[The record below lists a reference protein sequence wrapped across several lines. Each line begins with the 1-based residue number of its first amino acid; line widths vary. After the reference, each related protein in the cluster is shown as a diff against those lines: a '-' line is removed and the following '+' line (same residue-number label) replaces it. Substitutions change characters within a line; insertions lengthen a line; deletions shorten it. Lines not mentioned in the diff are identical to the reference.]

1 MKSITVK
8 MKNKNQKITNIN
20 KLEDEPFDYQIFKDK
35 VQVSYYGKSV
45 MMLKSTRAKNLI
57 KKIDKA
63 EKKEVQ
69 LILAKITGNFKRGNE
84 KN

>member
-1 MKSITVK
+1 

-20 KLEDEPFDYQIFKDK
+20 KLEDEPFDYQIFKDM

-45 MMLKSTRAKNLI
+45 MMLKGTRAQNLI

-63 EKKEVQ
+63 EKKDVQ
-69 LILAKITGNFKRGNE
+69 LVLAKITGNFKRGNE

>member
-1 MKSITVK
+1 

-45 MMLKSTRAKNLI
+45 MMLKSTRAQNLI
-57 KKIDKA
+57 
-63 EKKEVQ
+63 
-69 LILAKITGNFKRGNE
+69 
-84 KN
+84 

>member
-45 MMLKSTRAKNLI
+45 MMLKSTRAQNLI